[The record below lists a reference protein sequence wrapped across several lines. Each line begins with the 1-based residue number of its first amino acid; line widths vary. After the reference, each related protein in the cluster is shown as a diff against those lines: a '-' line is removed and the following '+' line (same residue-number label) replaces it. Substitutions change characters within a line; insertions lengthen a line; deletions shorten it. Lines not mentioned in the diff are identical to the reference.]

1 MPNRQPTNQL
11 VKLLA
16 TDTKTVLVQGWVNS
30 RRDHGGLIFIDLRD
44 HWGLVQL
51 VCQPSTQAVFSQAQ
65 QLRDEWVIEVSG
77 QLVKRQPDLVN
88 RRLANGQLEII
99 VNQLRVLNQSLTPPI
114 PIDDQTTTSEDKR
127 LRYRFLDLRRPQL
140 QQALKDRAR
149 FYRYL
154 RNFMEANNFTEV
166 PTPILANSSPEGA
179 RDFVVPSRLHQGQFY
194 ALPQAPQQFKQLL
207 MVGGLDRYYQIA
219 ACFRDEDPRADRLY
233 GDFYQLDLEMAFVE
247 DGQLIRDLLEPLI
260 VDLIVDFAGLKLHR
274 GKIGVMSYQQALA
287 DYGTDKPDL
296 RFDLTLVDLAPIFA
310 QTTIEVFNKSLQKSD
325 SSLKGLVVNQQFSR
339 NQIKEL
345 TDKALNLGAKGL
357 AQLSFVDDQ
366 FTGPLAKLLT
376 DQERTEL
383 YNQLKLENGASLF
396 VVADQTKIVNRV
408 LAALRVD
415 IGHQLG
421 LIDDQLVAACWITD
435 FPFFELDDTGQLSFA
450 HNPFSKPLTPPVI
463 GDQTANLAIVAD
475 QYDLVLNGYEVCSG
489 AIRNHQPASLEHA
502 FRAVGHQPADIK
514 RQFGGLIE
522 ALAYG
527 APPHGG
533 CAFGLDRLL
542 MVLSGETNIRNL
554 VAFPKNGAGVDLLM
568 GSPSLIDPAELKQLG
583 LKGRPEDGSVKI

>member
-1 MPNRQPTNQL
+1 MTNRQPTNQL

-16 TDTKTVLVQGWVNS
+16 AGTKTVLVQGWVNS

-44 HWGLVQL
+44 HWGLIQL
-51 VCQPSTQAVFSQAQ
+51 VCQPDNKSVFAQAQ
-65 QLRDEWVIEVSG
+65 QLRDEWVIEVGG
-77 QLVKRQPDLVN
+77 QLVHRQPDLIN
-88 RRLANGQLEII
+88 QRLANGQLEII

-114 PIDDQTTTSEDKR
+114 PIDGQTTASEDKR

-154 RNFMEANNFTEV
+154 RDFMEANSFTEV

-233 GDFYQLDLEMAFVE
+233 GDFYQLDLEVAFVE

-260 VDLIVDFAGLKLHR
+260 VGLIVDFAGLKLHR

-296 RFDLTLVDLAPIFA
+296 RFGLTLVDLAPVFA
-310 QTTIEVFNKSLQKSD
+310 QTTIDVFKVGLQEPD
-325 SSLKGLVVNQQFSR
+325 CSLKGLVANRQFSR
-339 NQIKEL
+339 NQIKVF

-383 YNQLKLENGASLF
+383 YNQLKLQNGASLF

-415 IGHQLG
+415 IGHQLD
-421 LIDDQLVAACWITD
+421 LIDDRSVAACWITD

-450 HNPFSKPLTPPVI
+450 HNPFSRPLTEPVV
-463 GDQTANLAIVAD
+463 GNQVANLAIVAD

-489 AIRNHQPASLEHA
+489 AIRNHQPDSLERA

-568 GSPSLIDPAELKQLG
+568 GSPGPVDPAELKQLG
-583 LKGRPEDGSVKI
+583 FQGAPLKRDR